1 MSPRFMERIERV
13 RSPATLDPDFF
24 PDLEMGESIEPLP
37 VTRQPA
43 QADPRIWGNN
53 ARVVLTPVRQNAT
66 EIPTPPR
73 VVRQRAF
80 SSHYPSRDYL
90 NNDLNSIYIQN

>member
-1 MSPRFMERIERV
+1 MERIERV

-24 PDLEMGESIEPLP
+24 QDLEMGESIEPLP
-37 VTRQPA
+37 ATRQPA
-43 QADPRIWGNN
+43 QGDPRIWGN

-80 SSHYPSRDYL
+80 SSHYPSRDDL
-90 NNDLNSIYIQN
+90 NNELNNIYVQN